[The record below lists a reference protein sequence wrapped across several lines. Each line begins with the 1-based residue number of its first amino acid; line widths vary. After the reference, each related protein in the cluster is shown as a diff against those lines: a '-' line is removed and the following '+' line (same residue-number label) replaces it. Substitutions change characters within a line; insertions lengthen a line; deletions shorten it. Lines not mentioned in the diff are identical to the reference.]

1 MVCKDIPHQVQ
12 KLEKIAKT
20 SFYFE
25 KSKNLKKVQNNQQIK
40 ANYYLWDN
48 VPNPTCVPNI
58 SFEFKSPVFAGVS
71 GLSQITVLN
80 FIPLYLQEKME
91 DLSLPILRC
100 VQLNIVTVLNPG
112 HLGELS
118 AFESGL

>member
-1 MVCKDIPHQVQ
+1 MNRELQETQ
-12 KLEKIAKT
+12 
-20 SFYFE
+20 
-25 KSKNLKKVQNNQQIK
+25 
-40 ANYYLWDN
+40 
-48 VPNPTCVPNI
+48 VPNRACVPNLTPRSNI
-58 SFEFKSPVFAGVS
+58 SFELKSPVFAGVS

-112 HLGELS
+112 HLGE
-118 AFESGL
+118 